1 MWCYVQYFI
10 YPNTILPQN
19 ILIIT
24 AQQGE
29 LAAKASAEKNN
40 SCQSQNRQLKNNW
53 N

>member
-29 LAAKASAEKNN
+29 FAAKTSAEKIIPVKVKTDN
-40 SCQSQNRQLKNNW
+40 
-53 N
+53 